1 LIKNL
6 AVVTSAFFENFK
18 FKSRKLVN
26 GKQMN
31 FFSRIRIRLILSFFL
46 VAFIPALIIS
56 LYAMQTITN
65 TLHQQVLSEQ
75 ATIIKTLNMK
85 IEAFF
90 TSIENDLVFLSQS
103 QPMAHYLNL
112 RSTFPP
118 NSPALKKACQAVEQE
133 FFSFSRIEGIYYQ
146 VRYLDETGQEVVR
159 IDANGVNTQVV
170 AQAQL
175 ENKSHFYYFKET
187 MQLLKKEVF
196 VSYLELNKEYDQIEI
211 PHQPVIRYATPIYY
225 PDKRRAG
232 IVITNVDAN
241 QFLQLLGET
250 LLVDQDGYYLAHPE
264 EKKRWGND
272 LNTDYRLAQDY
283 PHSVQTILEETDGVI
298 SAAKVTLIFQRVLIP
313 ESGFWILIREVP
325 TDELLQRIDRFY
337 ITIDILL
344 IFAILFALII
354 ALLHNRQITI
364 PIVHL
369 TQIIKQVSAGDGEAR
384 AKVEQVSELGTLG
397 HELNTMLNTINAN
410 RLALQRTKQEV
421 EAENLAKSRFLAG
434 MSHELRTPLNAI
446 IGYGE
451 MLQEDIDAL
460 GDVDL
465 SSDIEKIYAA
475 GKYLLN
481 TINDILDMSKIEA
494 GKMDIYNETFYLP
507 NMLDDIVDTLQ
518 PLLKNNKEILE
529 VHYADE
535 LGEMCADL
543 IKLRQILLKLLSN
556 ASQFNKGNGSIS
568 LDVLCETDED
578 ENQWIIFCVQDH
590 GVGLDDEQKQRLFHH
605 FKETDMSSIRKSGGT
620 GLGLVITYLMVQMM
634 GGKINVES
642 ELGKGSTFTVR
653 LPALVETSVKAYSLS
668 VPHSEP
674 IVLEE
679 GNLVLVIDDDKQV
692 RYVLENYLC
701 KLGYQVEVADGGEEG
716 LKLAKK
722 LLPDIIT
729 LDVMMHKMDGW
740 EVLSHLKAD
749 PNLASIPVIML
760 SMIEEKHIGYS
771 LGASDYLIK
780 PITREKLLKVLQ
792 KYHLSFHES
801 ARLIMVIDD
810 DVVSRDMVARILR
823 KAGWQVCKVGDGQ
836 VALNTIQ
843 KKQPDL
849 ILLDL
854 QMHEIDAFEFIAKL
868 QENYD
873 SIPIVVLTAKDIT
886 AKDRLRLNKVAGIF
900 QKGSY
905 RRDELLALIYKL
917 NT

>member
-1 LIKNL
+1 
-6 AVVTSAFFENFK
+6 
-18 FKSRKLVN
+18 
-26 GKQMN
+26 
-31 FFSRIRIRLILSFFL
+31 

-65 TLHQQVLSEQ
+65 ASHKQVLNEQ
-75 ATIIKTLNMK
+75 KAIVKTLNMK

-103 QPMAHYLNL
+103 QPMARYFSL
-112 RSTFPP
+112 RRTHPP

-133 FFSFSRIEGIYYQ
+133 FLSFSRIHGIYYQ
-146 VRYLDETGQEVVR
+146 TRYLDETGQEIVR
-159 IDANGVNTQVV
+159 IGANGINTQVV

-175 ENKSHFYYFKET
+175 QNKANLYYFKET

-196 VSYLELNKEYDQIEI
+196 VSYLELNKEYDQIEV
-211 PHQPVIRYATPIYY
+211 PYKPVIRYATPVYY

-232 IVITNVDAN
+232 IVITNVDAS
-241 QFLQLLGET
+241 QFLQLLGEV
-250 LLVDQDGYYLAHPE
+250 LLVDQNGYYLAHPE
-264 EKKRWGND
+264 EKKRWGSPND
-272 LNTDYRLAQDY
+272 LNSGYRLAQDY
-283 PHSVQTILEETDGVI
+283 PNSVQTILRQTEGVV
-298 SAAKVTLIFQRVLIP
+298 SAAQVMLIFQRVLIP
-313 ESGFWILIREVP
+313 ESGSWTLIIQVP
-325 TDELLQRIDRFY
+325 TDELLQRVDRFY

-344 IFAILFALII
+344 VFAILFALII
-354 ALLHNRQITI
+354 ALLLNKQITT

-369 TQIIKQVSAGDGEAR
+369 TQVVKQVGAGDGEIR

-397 HELNTMLNTINAN
+397 HELNTMLDTINAN
-410 RLALQRTKQEV
+410 RQALQQTKQEV

-465 SSDIEKIYAA
+465 SNDIEKIYDA

-494 GKMDIYNETFYLP
+494 DKMDIYNETFYLP
-507 NMLDDIVDTLQ
+507 NMVDDVVQTLQ
-518 PLLKNNKEILE
+518 PLLKKNKESLE
-529 VHYADE
+529 VHYAE
-535 LGEMCADL
+535 GLGEMCADL

-556 ASQFNKGNGSIS
+556 ASQFNKGHDPIS
-568 LDVLCETDED
+568 LEVLCETDED
-578 ENQWIIFCVQDH
+578 ENKWIIFRIQDH
-590 GVGLDDEQKQRLFHH
+590 GVGMDEVQKRHLFLQ
-605 FKETDMSSIRKSGGT
+605 FKETDISSIRKSGGT
-620 GLGLVITYLMVQMM
+620 GLGLVITYHIVQMM
-634 GGKINVES
+634 GGEINVES

-653 LPALVETSVKAYSLS
+653 LPALVETSVKAHSLS
-668 VPHSEP
+668 VPHSEA

-749 PNLASIPVIML
+749 PNLASIPVIIL
-760 SMIEEKHIGYS
+760 SMIEEKHVGYS

-780 PITREKLLKVLQ
+780 PITREKLLKVLH

-823 KAGWQVCKVGDGQ
+823 KAGWRVCKVGDGQ
-836 VALNTIQ
+836 MALNTIQ

-854 QMHEIDAFEFIAKL
+854 QMPDIDAFEFIAKL
-868 QENYD
+868 QKNYD

-905 RRDELLALIYKL
+905 RRDELLAQIDKL
-917 NT
+917 LNV